1 MNLVWLVPVAGVLA
15 ILFALYLARDVL
27 SRDRGTQAMQDVAD
41 RIFEGAM
48 AFLNRQYRTIAMFA
62 IVAAVGIGL
71 LLGWLEHDVQLGW
84 QTSLAF
90 LLGAACS
97 AVSGFIGM
105 YIS

>member
-1 MNLVWLVPVAGVLA
+1 MELIWLVPAAGVLA
-15 ILFALYLARDVL
+15 VLFALYLARDVL
-27 SRDRGTQAMQDVAD
+27 SRDTGTAAMQDVAD

-48 AFLNRQYRTIAMFA
+48 AFLNRQYRSIAIYTVLA
-62 IVAAVGIGL
+62 SIGIGVL
-71 LLGWLEHDVQLGW
+71 LHVLEGGRTPGIGP

-105 YIS
+105 